1 MSYFSKSK
9 EWKESWDDKVKRNK
23 EKNLDWKTSTLQQ
36 HKEMTESSKI
46 QDKNKLSAFSKKL
59 SQANDAGELSYR
71 KSRNLEHTKQN
82 KILTY
87 DNMPSSADGVDG
99 DIAIINPEYGAV
111 GLAIKLNGIWTGLG
125 EVSIGSSN
133 NGLYRNS
140 GSAGQGAGSFYQRG
154 DGTKPELFRGGVK
167 NRRAN
172 AVRGISRA
180 AALSGN
186 VPKIDYDSGWV
197 AATKLSNL
205 VLTHNLAMREPP
217 ELLSIWVSDNSN
229 PVIGT
234 NSIVKCEY
242 MDSNSGVLVSLTT
255 TNTLTLH
262 VGAKL
267 YEGNSMGASR
277 PSDIDSGYIRVF
289 IRK

>member
-59 SQANDAGELSYR
+59 SQANDAGE
-71 KSRNLEHTKQN
+71 
-82 KILTY
+82 
-87 DNMPSSADGVDG
+87 
-99 DIAIINPEYGAV
+99 
-111 GLAIKLNGIWTGLG
+111 LG

-217 ELLSIWVSDNSN
+217 ELLSIWVSDN
-229 PVIGT
+229 
-234 NSIVKCEY
+234 
-242 MDSNSGVLVSLTT
+242 
-255 TNTLTLH
+255 
-262 VGAKL
+262 
-267 YEGNSMGASR
+267 
-277 PSDIDSGYIRVF
+277 
-289 IRK
+289 